1 VPDALLLVLACVV
14 SAGCGAL
21 ASLRLG
27 VPLACSLA
35 AVLAVAGA
43 EFVPLLLVTLAPW
56 AAGRLL
62 RSRRELVQALEER
75 NRALEAEQA
84 ALAELAVRQ
93 ERARIARELHDIVA
107 HHLAVIVIQAG
118 AGRLDASNGALRF
131 EGIGA
136 AGREALG
143 ELDRLVELLQA
154 EHPADLGALVGQAR
168 AAGVPLEYSPA
179 EVPAALRDVA
189 YRVVQEALTNAMK
202 HAAGSAVSVRLA
214 VGDGALEV
222 EVRDAG
228 AAASPT
234 ELAASGAGVG
244 LAGMRERVEA
254 VGGRLEAGPWNR
266 GWRVLARLPTP
277 AG

>member
-1 VPDALLLVLACVV
+1 VPDALLGVLACAL

-21 ASLRLG
+21 VSLRLG
-27 VPLACSLA
+27 VALACALA
-35 AVLAVAGA
+35 AGLAVAGA
-43 EFVPLLLVTLAPW
+43 EIVPLLLVTLVPW

-75 NRALEAEQA
+75 NLALEAEQA

-118 AGRLDASNGALRF
+118 AGRLDASNGELRF

-154 EHPADLGALVGQAR
+154 ENPGDLGALVGQAR
-168 AAGVPLEYSPA
+168 AAGMPLEYSPA
-179 EVPAALRDVA
+179 EVPEALRDVA

-214 VGDGALEV
+214 IGDGALEV
-222 EVRDAG
+222 EVRDEG
-228 AAASPT
+228 AAASA
-234 ELAASGAGVG
+234 LASSGAGIG

>member
-1 VPDALLLVLACVV
+1 VPDALLAVAVCAV

-21 ASLRLG
+21 LALRWG
-27 VPLACSLA
+27 
-35 AVLAVAGA
+35 VAGVA
-43 EFVPLLLVTLAPW
+43 VVVAALAIAGVEIVPLLLVSLVPW

-62 RSRRELVQALEER
+62 RSRREIVQALEER

-93 ERARIARELHDIVA
+93 ERSRIARELHDIVA

-154 EHPADLGALVGQAR
+154 EPGDLGALVGQAR
-168 AAGVPLEYSPA
+168 AAGMPLEYSPA
-179 EVPAALRDVA
+179 EVPAPLRDVA
-189 YRVVQEALTNAMK
+189 YRVVQEALTNVLK
-202 HAAGSAVSVRLA
+202 HAGATSVDLCVSYGTDELCLTVVDR
-214 VGDGALEV
+214 GRMTGTAL
-222 EVRDAG
+222 
-228 AAASPT
+228 PP
-234 ELAASGAGVG
+234 ASGAGLG
-244 LAGMRERVEA
+244 LVGMRERVALYGGELVSGPIDGGGYSVRA
-254 VGGRLEAGPWNR
+254 V
-266 GWRVLARLPTP
+266 LPT
-277 AG
+277 

>member
-1 VPDALLLVLACVV
+1 LPEALALVALCALSAGGGALSSLRAGVGGVIVLA
-14 SAGCGAL
+14 G
-21 ASLRLG
+21 
-27 VPLACSLA
+27 
-35 AVLAVAGA
+35 VLAVAGVDIA
-43 EFVPLLLVTLAPW
+43 PLLLVTLVPW

-62 RSRRELVQALEER
+62 RSRRELVEALAER
-75 NRALEAEQA
+75 NRALEAERE

-118 AGRLDASNGALRF
+118 AGRLSGETVRF
-131 EGIGA
+131 QGIGA
-136 AGREALG
+136 AGREALA
-143 ELDRLVELLQA
+143 ELDRLVELLQV
-154 EHPADLGALVGQAR
+154 EHPGDMEALIGQAR
-168 AAGVPLEYSPA
+168 AAGVPLDYASA
-179 EVPAALRDVA
+179 DVPAPLRDVA

-202 HAAGSAVSVRLA
+202 HAAGSAVTVRLA

-228 AAASPT
+228 AAGPPP
-234 ELAASGAGVG
+234 ELAASGAGLG

-254 VGGRLEAGPWNR
+254 VGGRLDAGPWNR
-266 GWRVLARLPTP
+266 GWRVLARFPTP